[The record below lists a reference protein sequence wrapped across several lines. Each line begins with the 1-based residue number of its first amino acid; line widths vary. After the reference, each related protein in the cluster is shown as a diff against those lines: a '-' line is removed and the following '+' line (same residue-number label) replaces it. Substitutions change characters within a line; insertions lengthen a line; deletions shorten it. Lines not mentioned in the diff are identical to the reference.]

1 MANQSLLDNQLHIIG
16 ETKFKEFSVI
26 NNFWTKQHDFIKEW
40 NEVYNTMNK
49 VLRKETDLIE
59 ATFYNN
65 SVGFVPEDGEVIISA
80 LSYINNSTQMFASH
94 VSELFSGVL
103 DSLDMKFKEI
113 EKEFK
118 SAGYSQKSKQGD
130 IVNEKII
137 TLYHSL
143 STTTSLTITKMFT
156 DMLDNYYK
164 YFGMGITFIEE
175 SDKFKRMKETI
186 NKRITDEKLKSQ
198 PQTVTYAN
206 VPISAILKEENR
218 TTRDLPRVIEN
229 IHMCL
234 MKNGLN
240 TKGIFRESTAT
251 ANVIQEIYMRMSVT
265 NFLELPPD
273 VTAAVYKKFL
283 RELPNHI
290 FNQSQTME
298 LAERM
303 TTIQNTGESSIEL
316 MKNAVDQL
324 PEELK
329 TLFIHLLRLCYKIAQ
344 NEKINSMGSKNLSV
358 CLTPSVFSI
367 SEGENGQYAL
377 PSLLN
382 LLTNYINH
390 FNELFPR
397 YADPINQQKVP
408 RISMVGGRTPQR
420 STASTETNKS
430 IPQQTHG
437 NSNKPHQEVLS
448 QNTSPSIS
456 IKKPIPQHPKVDVEQ
471 HKTSSPVI
479 VQRKA
484 SSTSLLPTQKKTT
497 LTRQTINP
505 RIMKKSTTET
515 NDDGSELQEILSKR
529 RKAMDY

>member
-26 NNFWTKQHDFIKEW
+26 NNFWNKQHEFIKEW
-40 NEVYNTMNK
+40 NEVYSTMNTI
-49 VLRKETDLIE
+49 LRKETDLIE

-94 VSELFSGVL
+94 VSELFSSVL
-103 DSLDMKFKEI
+103 DSLDMKFQEI
-113 EKEFK
+113 ENEFK

-156 DMLDNYYK
+156 DMLDDYYK
-164 YFGMGITFIEE
+164 YFRMGITFIEE
-175 SDKFKRMKETI
+175 SDKFKQMKETI
-186 NKRITDEKLKSQ
+186 NKKITDEKLKFQ

-206 VPISAILKEENR
+206 VPISAILKDEHR

-251 ANVIQEIYMRMSVT
+251 TNVIQEIYMRMSVT

-290 FNQSQTME
+290 FNLSQTME

-303 TTIQNTGESSIEL
+303 NTIQNTEENIIQL
-316 MKNAVDQL
+316 MKNAVNQL

-329 TLFIHLLRLCYKIAQ
+329 TLFIHLLRLCNKIAQ
-344 NEKINSMGSKNLSV
+344 NEQINSMGSKNLSV

-367 SEGENGQYAL
+367 SEGENGQYVL

-390 FNELFPR
+390 FNKLFPR
-397 YADPINQQKVP
+397 FADPINQQQKVS
-408 RISMVGGRTPQR
+408 RISMVSERPSQR
-420 STASTETNKS
+420 LSASTETNKPFLQHTNK
-430 IPQQTHG
+430 IP
-437 NSNKPHQEVLS
+437 S
-448 QNTSPSIS
+448 QHSSSSVS
-456 IKKPIPQHPKVDVEQ
+456 IKKPIIQHPKVEVEQ
-471 HKTSSPVI
+471 PKTSSPVI
-479 VQRKA
+479 IQRKA
-484 SSTSLLPTQKKTT
+484 LSTSLPTTTQKKTT

-505 RIMKKSTTET
+505 RIIKKQTSET
-515 NDDGSELQEILSKR
+515 KDDGNELQEILSKR